1 VARFESWLQQQR
13 DVLEDGIAVAQ
24 IVLEGPSLER
34 IGTWSIGA
42 RDIETS
48 ISGMLA
54 SAAETLPRGKHQCR
68 LLALD
73 SAGSQLSS
81 YSCVICGTSEAAS
94 EAASGRLHQER
105 ANALFLS
112 NAQTM
117 ISTQQTHIEKLS
129 EMIAALRSSLDKKD
143 QFVDRMIEA
152 SNEKLTEF
160 ALRERRSERIDKML
174 EQFAPMLSIGVE
186 FAVTYAGEWLKD
198 RQRKELESATTSEQP
213 ALARAA
219 SRADETAN
227 SQANDSGQPSG
238 SRVSDVDESR
248 LCDGNAAS
256 RPNDSEPRRKQ
267 RRGSK

>member
-1 VARFESWLQQQR
+1 M
-13 DVLEDGIAVAQ
+13 EDGIAVAQ

-42 RDIETS
+42 RDIENS

-54 SAAETLPRGKHQCR
+54 GAAESLPRGKHQCR

-73 SAGSQLSS
+73 SSGSQLSS
-81 YSCVICGTSEAAS
+81 FSFVICGTSEAAS

-117 ISTQQTHIEKLS
+117 ISTQQSHIEKLS

-160 ALRERRSERIDKML
+160 ASRERRSERIDKML

-186 FAVTYAGEWLKD
+186 FAVTYAGEWLKET
-198 RQRKELESATTSEQP
+198 QRKKELERATTSEQST
-213 ALARAA
+213 LARVAGRVDAA
-219 SRADETAN
+219 ANGQAD
-227 SQANDSGQPSG
+227 DSGQPSG

-248 LCDGNAAS
+248 LCDGNAAA
-256 RPNDSEPRRKQ
+256 RHNDSEPRRKQ